1 MSEHTSM
8 ENVNI
13 NGKIKWKDDTSFA
26 EHRTEPVKA
35 EILFNND
42 KITEIDIPTG
52 SDEIN
57 TTIPLKEILKDQ
69 STVTGDLK
77 IQIGNDNRILDNI
90 TIADSTIKFTIDKNE
105 WTEGLITLIL
115 THKVGDKPISEDDV
129 KINVLNDELTVID
142 TLTGKTDTQGEYTVQ
157 LLYDDYV
164 DLFNGETVVFQAY
177 VNGNQFPNNR
187 KVVTVREHIASEFV
201 VSTIDT
207 TEGNKIILPS
217 NAFDIGSFKVD
228 WGDGTGWQVTADG
241 DEHTYEKAG
250 VYTVKVRSNDG
261 GAPITRITINNWAQL
276 QSVKLAPTIYRGLN
290 ITNCVALNSIQ
301 MADNLTQTSESSLNL
316 SNNLQLTYVKLAE
329 GWTDLSAHC
338 LDNCPLLDY
347 LILPSSL
354 TMFGMQFST
363 RNGSNNMVT
372 EFNWTDEDT
381 ILRYEPSWEL
391 CRDNRQIS
399 VPYNLQDAYVAKDYP
414 VGCTYTQVYVSFGN
428 EQVRMGEDS
437 SKDGKLYGSVK
448 LVDNTGQKI
457 TEPDLPVEASLCL
470 DKGQATYEMPLHI
483 RDNEGTFLITRD
495 DFEQNLVKGF
505 NRIYVK
511 CVFLD
516 VQYVLSDKG
525 NEFEFEIVD
534 WYMGANVLDNNYRI
548 VPYDKTDASL
558 YPITVSKGSV
568 DNTPAILADFNHEQ
582 KAEAHRGHLIDFK
595 NKIPQ
600 YTHWKLEA
608 YLYNH
613 TPQGNAAAYNNT
625 IDIVTNKNPQNC
637 GKNSTNELL
646 LGTWSTAKVYMGRD
660 ERKTLSP
667 RLLGDCWYK
676 FEIEQDLHIDDPS
689 YITYTITQI
698 DEKEGNPRGTV
709 LQQLIGKYADDMT
722 TNDIPNT
729 LKWVLTGQKS
739 QNYIQDISIRVQPD
753 ALPVKRIHLDS
764 EIKSEYAEGE
774 SIIIKGHVDN
784 DMVDKDK
791 IRVRYA
797 GVIVPTWTGDNFEA
811 TLTADANDTTI
822 EISTDIDDKNK
833 EYIPSIRKTIT
844 ITKASI
850 IFNIND
856 GEDIYTIDD
865 NGAVNIPASINT
877 KYTGSVSLVDESG
890 TVYAT
895 TECTD
900 SDIISFTVNKNDI
913 KSATVFAKVD
923 STEVSSSNR
932 VSVNV
937 GVNLDSVNVNYGG

>member
-13 NGKIKWKDDTSFA
+13 NGKIKWKDDTSFT

-115 THKVGDKPISEDDV
+115 THKVGDKPISEDNV
-129 KINVLNDELTVID
+129 KIDVLNDELTVID

-187 KVVTVREHIASEFV
+187 KVVTVREHIATELV
-201 VSTIDT
+201 VATNDK
-207 TEGNKIILPS
+207 TEVNLINLDVGM
-217 NAFDIGSFKVD
+217 GSYQVN
-228 WGDGTGWQVTADG
+228 WGDGTKWEVVLGTDI
-241 DEHTYEKAG
+241 HKYEKAG
-250 VYTVKVRSNDG
+250 VYTLKVRSKDSTT
-261 GAPITRITINNWAQL
+261 PITEIRIINWREL
-276 QSVKLAPTIYRGLN
+276 QSVKLAPTIYRNVTIDDCPNLD
-290 ITNCVALNSIQ
+290 SIQ

-316 SNNLQLTYVKLAE
+316 SNNPKLTYVKLAE

-363 RNGSNNMVT
+363 GNGSNKMVT

-457 TEPDLPVEASLCL
+457 IEPDLTVEASLCL

-511 CVFLD
+511 CIFLD

-558 YPITVSKGSV
+558 YPITVSKGSI

-625 IDIVTNKNPQNC
+625 IDIVTNDNPQNC

-646 LGTWSTAKVYMGRD
+646 LGTWSTSKVYMGRD

-676 FEIEQDLHIDDPS
+676 FEIEQELSAVGETSH
-689 YITYTITQI
+689 ITYTITQL
-698 DEKEGNPRGTV
+698 DEIAGNPRGTV
-709 LQQLIGKYADDMT
+709 LQQLIAKNADEMT

-764 EIKSEYAEGE
+764 KIKSEYAEGE

-791 IRVRYA
+791 IKIRYMDA
-797 GVIVPTWTGDNFEA
+797 IVPTWTGDNFEA
-811 TLTADANDTTI
+811 TLTANANETTI
-822 EISTDIDDKNK
+822 EIAPDFDDNNH

-844 ITKASI
+844 ITKTSI
-850 IFNIND
+850 IFNINN

-890 TVYAT
+890 TVYST
-895 TECTD
+895 INCND
-900 SDIISFTVNKNDI
+900 SDNVTFTANKNDI

-937 GVNLDSVNVNYGG
+937 GVNLDSVNVNYRG

>member
-13 NGKIKWKDDTSFA
+13 NGKIKWKNDTSFK
-26 EHRTEPVKA
+26 EHRTEPTKA

-42 KITEIDIPTG
+42 KITEIDIPQG
-52 SDEIN
+52 IDEIN
-57 TTIPLKEILKDQ
+57 TTIPLKELLKDQ

-115 THKVGDKPISEDDV
+115 THKVGDKPISEDNV
-129 KINVLNDELTVID
+129 KIDVLNDELTIID

-187 KVVTVREHIASEFV
+187 KVVTVREHIATELV
-201 VSTIDT
+201 VATNNNTEVNLIDLDV
-207 TEGNKIILPS
+207 GQ
-217 NAFDIGSFKVD
+217 GSYQVN
-228 WGDGTGWQVTADG
+228 WGDGTEWELVSGADI
-241 DEHTYEKAG
+241 HKYEKAG
-250 VYTVKVRSNDG
+250 VYTLKVRSKDSTT
-261 GAPITRITINNWAQL
+261 PITEIYIENWKEL
-276 QSVKLAPTIYRGLN
+276 QSVKLAPTIYRSVN
-290 ITNCVALNSIQ
+290 IYNCNNLDSIQ
-301 MADNLTQTSESSLNL
+301 MADNLIQTSESSLNL
-316 SNNLQLTYVKLAE
+316 KNNPKLKYVKLAE
-329 GWTDLSAHC
+329 GWTDLTAHC

-354 TMFGMQFST
+354 TMFGMQFT
-363 RNGSNNMVT
+363 TGNGSNNMVT
-372 EFNWTDEDT
+372 EFNWTEENT
-381 ILRYEPSWEL
+381 IINYEPSWEL

-399 VPYNLQDAYVAKDYP
+399 VPSNLHDTYIAHNYP
-414 VGCTYTQVYVSFGN
+414 VGCTYKQVYVSFGN
-428 EQVRMGEDS
+428 EQLIMGNDS

-457 TEPDLPVEASLCL
+457 TEDLTVEASLCL
-470 DKGQATYEMPLHI
+470 DKGNTTYEMPLHI
-483 RDNEGTFLITRD
+483 KDNEGTFLITRD

-511 CVFLD
+511 GVFLD

-534 WYMGANVLDNNYRI
+534 WYMGANIITDSYQI
-548 VPYDKTDASL
+548 KPYKETDASL

-582 KAEAHRGHLIDFK
+582 EASAYTGHIIGFK

-600 YTHWKLEA
+600 FTHWKLEA
-608 YLYNH
+608 YIYNH
-613 TPQGNAAAYNNT
+613 TPQGTTKAYNNT
-625 IDIVTNKNPQNC
+625 IDIVAPDNPNNC
-637 GKNSTNELL
+637 RDASNDLL
-646 LGTWSTAKVYMGRD
+646 LGTWSSAKVYMDTNDRHQV
-660 ERKTLSP
+660 RP

-676 FEIEQDLHIDDPS
+676 FEIEQNLGIDESS
-689 YITYTITQI
+689 YITYTITQM
-698 DEKEGNPRGTV
+698 DEKTGSPRGTV
-709 LQQLIGKYADDMT
+709 LQQLVAKNADDMT
-722 TNDIPNT
+722 FNDIPDT

-739 QNYIQDISIRVQPD
+739 QNYIQNISIRVQDD

-791 IRVRYA
+791 IRIKYMEP
-797 GVIVPTWTGDNFEA
+797 IVPTWTGDNFEA
-811 TLTADANDTTI
+811 TLTANANDTTI
-822 EISTDIDDKNK
+822 EISTDIDETNK

-844 ITKASI
+844 VKKASI
-850 IFNIND
+850 IFNINK

-865 NGAVNIPASINT
+865 NETVNIPASINT

-890 TVYAT
+890 TVYST
-895 TECTD
+895 INCNDEDNVT
-900 SDIISFTVNKNDI
+900 FTVNKNGI

-937 GVNLDSVNVNYGG
+937 GVNLDNVTVNYGS